1 MIHTTYHSLD
11 EIGVPHGTLK
21 GNNIYLAQDE
31 YTRQYHKVDGKTFRK
46 ICDGSWKSD
55 DVMLHAYSGNIGVID
70 VHAQVVGH
78 SYDMKTPR
86 EELESFDACVAEMI
100 TKRLKGVT

>member
-11 EIGVPHGTLK
+11 EIGVPHGTLR

-31 YTRQYHKVDGKTFRK
+31 YTRQYHKVDGKTFRM
-46 ICDGSWKSD
+46 ICDGSWKSNE
-55 DVMLHAYSGNIGVID
+55 VMLHAYSGNVGVID

-86 EELESFDACVAEMI
+86 EELESFDSCVAEMI
-100 TKRLKGVT
+100 TKRLKGVA